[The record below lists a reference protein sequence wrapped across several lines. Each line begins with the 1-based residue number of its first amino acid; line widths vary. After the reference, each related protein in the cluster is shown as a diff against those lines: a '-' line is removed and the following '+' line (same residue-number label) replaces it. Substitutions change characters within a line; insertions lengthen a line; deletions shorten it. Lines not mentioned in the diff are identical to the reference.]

1 MGLINLKTDLKSLK
15 FGVKSSSDRQG
26 SGNSNQPYIKDPIGG
41 NALPQSKDFLLRGGL
56 NAPLDAATDV
66 ARLTKMFFDF
76 KSPSGILFIAKQNLL
91 SRIAVNTQASGK
103 GVNEGVYTPLTTLA
117 QAGVGFAG
125 GHLSKQ
131 GLIPGLGVKTYGPK
145 SLQNPQGTSVILDVI
160 GKPDGKGNRLVNL
173 YNAKFPN
180 KENNFKVKN
189 GEIIRDYQGGPGS
202 TLGIGRTNINFA
214 TDNKGAALHTGKIH
228 TPKSLQSEYLN
239 KEIEGYG
246 SSASSIDKKLWWG
259 KKGFGLTTKWFNYN
273 DYTAADLVINPNLTW
288 GGGRT
293 FEPNFIT
300 SVYQSGSFKNST
312 RANDNN
318 TLTWNQTQIEAIE
331 GKNQTS
337 GLYTD
342 PIIKDFKEPLLTKL
356 TQDNLGKPYSTI
368 MGISPDYTGP
378 SIDPTNPLFSN
389 KGASKNIEVRVNMG
403 NPGKLGNVYNYTKG
417 KRDRDGR
424 SMGPVDKITAMPIYE
439 SSKVTGNIIKN
450 DLVKFRIGALGA
462 SESETQ
468 WIHFR
473 AFIDGFSDSYSA
485 DWGATNYMG
494 RGESF
499 YKYNNFSR
507 AINLSFTVAAQSR
520 EELIPI
526 YKKLNLLASNL
537 APTYSSA
544 GYMGGSLITLTLGG
558 WCYELPG
565 FISSLTLDIPQESP
579 WEIAVPAT
587 SDDADDENKIYS
599 AKGVKEL
606 PHIVK
611 VSGFSFT
618 PIHTFRPAKQD
629 NKFKGGKI
637 TKYGKERYIA
647 LTNGYNTNYNI
658 IP

>member
-15 FGVKSSSDRQG
+15 FGVKSSSDRPG

-56 NAPLDAATDV
+56 NAPLDAVTDV
-66 ARLTKMFFDF
+66 VRLTKMFFDF

-103 GVNEGVYTPLTTLA
+103 GVNEGVYTPLTTLV

-160 GKPDGKGNRLVNL
+160 GEPDGEGNRLVNL
-173 YNAKFPN
+173 YNTQTPN
-180 KENNFKVKN
+180 EGNEFSIEDPVN
-189 GEIIRDYQGGPGS
+189 IYSYSGGPGS
-202 TLGIGRTNINFA
+202 ILGIGKTNIRFA
-214 TDNKGAALHTGKIH
+214 TDNRGAPLFTGTVTKDYQ
-228 TPKSLQSEYLN
+228 TGLKYNRFPLTLKPLGVADKWFEYTSVYYDRVTN
-239 KEIEGYG
+239 PT
-246 SSASSIDKKLWWG
+246 
-259 KKGFGLTTKWFNYN
+259 LTT
-273 DYTAADLVINPNLTW
+273 DAGL
-288 GGGRT
+288 T
-293 FEPNFIT
+293 FEPDFQS
-300 SVYQSGSFKNST
+300 SVYIPGGLTNSN

-318 TLTWNQTQIEAIE
+318 TLTWDQTQIEAQE
-331 GKNQTS
+331 EKNKTS

-356 TQDNLGKPYSTI
+356 SQDNLGKPYSTI

-587 SDDADDENKIYS
+587 PEDADGENKIYS